1 MHKNIQP
8 YVNLIH
14 LKVYA
19 IPFHMNYEV
28 GWEVKEHNAREKSFE
43 LTKIPRKIVL
53 TDTCH
58 DDNKQKFFDSF
69 L

>member
-1 MHKNIQP
+1 M
-8 YVNLIH
+8 
-14 LKVYA
+14 KVYA
-19 IPFHMNYEV
+19 IPYSFHMNYEM